1 MKQSK
6 GSRKAP
12 PEQTRPNRRP
22 WLRYVVAM
30 IVVIAAT
37 TAVLI
42 RIISN
47 RSDGEHNPDHHS
59 HTAASK
65 GTNQESSARV
75 GIKNIVA
82 PGAAPEGMV
91 WIPGGTFWMGCED
104 CDMDDARPVHLV
116 EVDEFWMDRTP
127 VTNASFAEF
136 VKATGYATV
145 AERKPDPKDYPGVD
159 PDRLVA
165 GSAVFYQP
173 AEDVPLDDISG
184 WWKYVPGASWKH
196 PEGPGTTIDGME
208 QHPVVHIAW
217 EDAAAY
223 AKWAGKRLPTE
234 AEYEFAAR
242 GGLDRSPYAW
252 GDELKPSGKWAA
264 NIWQGRFPL
273 KNLVEDGY
281 VRTSPVTAFPPNGF
295 GLYDV
300 GGNVWQWCSDWYR
313 PDYFET
319 LAAGGVARNPQGP
332 ADSLDPTEPGIR
344 KRVQKGGSFLCS
356 DRYCSRYLVGS
367 RGRGAADSGGSNVGF
382 RCVKSQ

>member
-65 GTNQESSARV
+65 GTSQESSASV
-75 GIKNIVA
+75 GIKNTVA

-91 WIPGGTFWMGCED
+91 WIPGGTFWMGCDD

-173 AEDVPLDDISG
+173 GEDVPLDDISR
-184 WWKYVPGASWKH
+184 WWKYIPGASWKH
-196 PEGPGTTIDGME
+196 PE
-208 QHPVVHIAW
+208 
-217 EDAAAY
+217 
-223 AKWAGKRLPTE
+223 
-234 AEYEFAAR
+234 
-242 GGLDRSPYAW
+242 
-252 GDELKPSGKWAA
+252 
-264 NIWQGRFPL
+264 
-273 KNLVEDGY
+273 
-281 VRTSPVTAFPPNGF
+281 
-295 GLYDV
+295 
-300 GGNVWQWCSDWYR
+300 
-313 PDYFET
+313 
-319 LAAGGVARNPQGP
+319 
-332 ADSLDPTEPGIR
+332 
-344 KRVQKGGSFLCS
+344 
-356 DRYCSRYLVGS
+356 
-367 RGRGAADSGGSNVGF
+367 
-382 RCVKSQ
+382 